1 MKNILNA
8 YEAFDA
14 LRNGFNV
21 LCRFA
26 GDGRLQA
33 DKNFSTL
40 DQMPATVFALPHY
53 EFCIQIETIEVAG
66 FTFTKPLR
74 LNEVSPDQDIYI
86 MQTNGDIHH
95 YKFDESNEDLAF
107 SIASGFAQRDVENA
121 KTQYQAYCAIVG
133 FTGYTQNNVIEI
145 KKGKKRSSKKP
156 TVISDAKP
164 ANDDSKIDEILGPA
178 SGHEFTS
185 SNPLAAVSQ
194 SESDLDDFCHHV
206 NFDDLLSKIKLA
218 SNESDVHI
226 YRRTI
231 RTNNIFSDEQ
241 LNELEAACE
250 ARLTD
255 LSLDE
260 FESNQV
266 KESIIENKDRFA
278 SITKAALDKAAEISH
293 SEYEKNLSD
302 LINRAKHAQS
312 PAEANALTKY
322 TSTWTIEQREPLLKV
337 INQRLLELSPPLT
350 ARIREAQ
357 SIAILNTF
365 LSDIESLEDRI
376 YANDCMQAYAKRKAE
391 LTEGNGIPL

>member
-1 MKNILNA
+1 MTNILNA
-8 YEAFDA
+8 QEAFTA
-14 LRNGFNV
+14 LRSGKTI
-21 LCRFA
+21 LCRHILGEF
-26 GDGRLQA
+26 D
-33 DKNFSTL
+33 SL
-40 DQMPATVFALPHY
+40 DQFPATVFGLPDHEY
-53 EFCIQIETIEVAG
+53 CIKIETIELAG
-66 FTFTKPLR
+66 ITFTKPLT
-74 LNEVSPDQDIYI
+74 LEEVQPEQDVFLIQPQAVI
-86 MQTNGDIHH
+86 LQ
-95 YKFDESNEDLAF
+95 YKFNENIEGLVAG
-107 SIASGFAQRDVENA
+107 IRSGFAQRDFENA
-121 KTQYQAYCAIVG
+121 KRQYEALCSAVG
-133 FTGYTQNNVIEI
+133 GSIFEASLEI
-145 KKGKKRSSKKP
+145 AEQPKKKRTSKKQN
-156 TVISDAKP
+156 DANEVKQLDAIQP
-164 ANDDSKIDEILGPA
+164 ANDNSKIDEILGPA
-178 SGHEFTS
+178 SGHEFPS
-185 SNPLAAVSQ
+185 SNSLADASQ
-194 SESDLDDFCHHV
+194 SESDLDDFCHQV

-231 RTNNIFSDEQ
+231 RTNNIFTDEQ

-266 KESIIENKDRFA
+266 KEAIIENKDRFA
-278 SITKAALDKAAEISH
+278 SITQAALDKAAEISH

-312 PAEANALTKY
+312 PAETNALTKY

-357 SIAILNTF
+357 SLAILNTF

-391 LTEGNGIPL
+391 LTDGNGIPL